1 MIARAAT
8 SITHRHPADS
18 DRVFLDANVL
28 FSAAY
33 RSGTGLERLW
43 KLKASVMLLS
53 SPYAV
58 EEARRNLDDAQARE
72 RLERLVAELEIVPD
86 VAPGELPGG
95 VDLPPKD
102 QPILLA
108 AIAAGATHLITGDRA
123 HFGDYFG
130 RRIAGVLIDR
140 PGTYLAA
147 KA

>member
-1 MIARAAT
+1 MIARAPPSGTRRRAAN
-8 SITHRHPADS
+8 P

-33 RSGTGLERLW
+33 RSGSGLERLW
-43 KLKASVMLLS
+43 TLNGGVILLS

-58 EEARRNLDDAQARE
+58 EEARRNLDDAQGRQ
-72 RLERLVAELEIVPD
+72 RLEHLVAELEIVPD
-86 VAPGELPGG
+86 VALGEMPHG
-95 VDLPPKD
+95 VELSHKD

-108 AIAAGATHLITGDRA
+108 AIAAGATHLLTGDRA

-130 RRIAGVLIDR
+130 RRIAGVLIER
-140 PGTYLAA
+140 PGDYLAS